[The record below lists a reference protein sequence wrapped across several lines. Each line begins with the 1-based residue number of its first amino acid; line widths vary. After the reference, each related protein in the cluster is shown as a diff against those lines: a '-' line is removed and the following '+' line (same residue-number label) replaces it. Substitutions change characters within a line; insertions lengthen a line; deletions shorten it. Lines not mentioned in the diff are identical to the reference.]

1 MRRLAVWTS
10 MPAEFLAIWPAT
22 LLLFIVSPLVAPG
35 SISGS
40 ALLTVLAFA
49 SILAIGRIGGIPY
62 LALTALVAVVLFEL
76 VCAKAASGRFIA
88 IGTNGRAARAAGMR
102 VARY

>member
-35 SISGS
+35 SI
-40 ALLTVLAFA
+40 
-49 SILAIGRIGGIPY
+49 
-62 LALTALVAVVLFEL
+62 
-76 VCAKAASGRFIA
+76 
-88 IGTNGRAARAAGMR
+88 
-102 VARY
+102 